1 MKFVDGLANVAGTTP
16 FATAT
21 ELVSSGLVH
30 PYDLLTEILVQQS
43 QKRFSHS
50 FDPVEYILFETN
62 LSGTLLLGEMWERC
76 ISPMPPMKYQK
87 PVDAGA

>member
-43 QKRFSHS
+43 QKVPPTA
-50 FDPVEYILFETN
+50 DVPLYI
-62 LSGTLLLGEMWERC
+62 
-76 ISPMPPMKYQK
+76 MP
-87 PVDAGA
+87 GS